1 MPRFQTA
8 YRPATTPIGYFGGYG
23 GGAPMFDVSTL
34 ALSKISAALAP
45 TIDEMFSHFQAKSES
60 EKDRLQLILSR
71 LSQAKRRFQIEDQ
84 MLDVGI
90 ALEMILLDDNEKD
103 QLSLQ
108 FRLRGS
114 WLIGQ
119 SSQDRL
125 ENWNLLQEIYNAR
138 SSVAHTG
145 MLYKNNPLK
154 IQKIREALPKYL
166 NLAESILR
174 KIIVSGTPVWRD
186 LVLGAPADAIL
197 LIEGSGQGQPD

>member
-1 MPRFQTA
+1 
-8 YRPATTPIGYFGGYG
+8 
-23 GGAPMFDVSTL
+23 MFDVSTL